1 MQTTTEKNDLK
12 EKNNVL
18 CEIKRDPS
26 VKATEIGILIK
37 DGTEWWYQKGATGKV
52 VHYLPPTSVNVENA
66 SAFYAY

>member
-12 EKNNVL
+12 EKNDVL

-37 DGTEWWYQKGATGKV
+37 DGTEWW
-52 VHYLPPTSVNVENA
+52 
-66 SAFYAY
+66 